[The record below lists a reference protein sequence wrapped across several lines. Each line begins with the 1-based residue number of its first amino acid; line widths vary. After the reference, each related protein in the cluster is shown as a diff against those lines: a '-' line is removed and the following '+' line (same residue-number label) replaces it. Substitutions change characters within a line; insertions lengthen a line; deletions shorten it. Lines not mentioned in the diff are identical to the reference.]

1 MSWLAQLDWRAPAWG
16 LLALQPFVLEG
27 WTRWRSRAR
36 EAYADAALR
45 PWAVQNTSAD
55 GRGIARRLLQL
66 LAWAL
71 LAAALAG
78 PRLPLPAGAGWAL
91 PERPRHDLT
100 IYAVLDISPAMQGS
114 DVAPNRL
121 VRARLKLLDLIKRL
135 HGERLGLIV
144 YSGAAGL
151 LSPPSDD
158 PRVLRTAL
166 DLAKPDLITQ
176 AGDDPAAALTLALQ
190 EAQRHEPS
198 AVLLVSDAAAQSVEG
213 ASGVAVRQAVA
224 ALAQAHVPL
233 YVLGVATPAG
243 AMLSTPQGGTAVSRP
258 DGAAYRALADSTGG
272 RYEAVTDDDADLR
285 ALYDRGLA
293 RLPAPTPP
301 VHGPHAWREL
311 YPWLLAPV
319 LALML
324 LLYLPAGSGR
334 FAAVLLAAGLLAP
347 LPRAHADP
355 PSDAQAAWQAWRT
368 AHYAEAQARYAQ
380 LGGYEGQL
388 GAGAAA
394 WQMNNYGDAARYF
407 SAALMLAPTPAQR
420 LDALYDLGNALY
432 GLGNWAGAAQAFEAV
447 LRQKPLDARA
457 RRNLDTALRRLKEH
471 PTHTPAQTDLRAR
484 RGTAVA
490 GQVDLDWDSNAA
502 IPHLKPTPLGPLIDR
517 GAIPATGASLQGTQG
532 AGASGTL
539 DIAGW
544 QSGFKKMQWL
554 RDRRTTLARGLLG
567 QDTTE
572 TSQ

>member
-16 LLALQPFVLEG
+16 LLALQPLVLEG
-27 WTRWRSRAR
+27 WARWRSRTR

-45 PWAVQNTSAD
+45 PWAVQNTRAD
-55 GRGIARRLLQL
+55 GRGIARRLLRL

-71 LAAALAG
+71 FAGALAG
-78 PRLPLPAGAGWAL
+78 PRLPLPAGAGGAL
-91 PERPRHDLT
+91 PDRPLHDLT
-100 IYAVLDISPAMQGS
+100 IYAVLGISPAMRGS
-114 DVAPNRL
+114 DIAPNRL
-121 VRARLKLLDLIKRL
+121 ARARLKLLDLIQRL

-158 PRVLRTAL
+158 PRVLRDAL
-166 DLAKPDLITQ
+166 DLAQPDLVTQ

-198 AVLLVSDAAAQSVEG
+198 AVLLVSDAAAQSLEG
-213 ASGVAVRQAVA
+213 KSGEALRQAVA
-224 ALAQAHVPL
+224 ALARAHVPL
-233 YVLGVATPAG
+233 YVLGVATPGG
-243 AMLSTPQGGTAVSRP
+243 AVLSTAEGGTSVSRP
-258 DGAAYRALADSTGG
+258 DGAAYAALAASTGG
-272 RYEAVTDDDADLR
+272 RYESVTDDDADLR
-285 ALYDRGLA
+285 ALYGRGLA
-293 RLPAPTPP
+293 RLPAPTLP

-311 YPWLLAPV
+311 YPWLLAPA

-355 PSDAQAAWQAWRT
+355 ASDAQAC
-368 AHYAEAQARYAQ
+368 YAQ

-394 WQMNNYGDAARYF
+394 WQMSNYGDAARYF
-407 SAALMLAPTPAQR
+407 SEALMLAPTSAQR

-432 GLGNWAGAAQAFEAV
+432 GLGNWAAAAQAFGAV
-447 LRQKPLDARA
+447 LRQRPLDARA
-457 RRNLDTALRRLKEH
+457 RHNLAVALRRLKDLPPH
-471 PTHTPAQTDLRAR
+471 APAQTDLRAR

-517 GAIPATGASLQGTQG
+517 GAIPGAGARLQGTQT
-532 AGASGTL
+532 AAASGTL

-544 QSGFKKMQWL
+544 ESGFKKMQWL

-567 QDTTE
+567 QDSPE
-572 TSQ
+572 APQ